1 MSQDALNVG
10 DMVMLENTAA
20 RVLRVREDLE
30 YLGRPA
36 LRALADELL
45 ALVLADAATIRA
57 KVEEISRAFEEA
69 L

>member
-45 ALVLADAATIRA
+45 ALVLADAAAIRA